1 MRQHGVV
8 TRWNDERG
16 FGFITPTAGGS
27 QVFVHVSEL
36 PTGPRP
42 VVGTAVTYSAQTE
55 DRGRLRATQVDC
67 GGRPGQARRGRHGVG
82 AAAALS
88 VTFLAVVGALAA
100 VKVLPIAALLA
111 TLLMSLV
118 AVVLYRRDKSA
129 ALRGAW
135 RTPEST
141 LHVVSV
147 LGGWPAR

>member
-1 MRQHGVV
+1 M
-8 TRWNDERG
+8 
-16 FGFITPTAGGS
+16 
-27 QVFVHVSEL
+27 
-36 PTGPRP
+36 
-42 VVGTAVTYSAQTE
+42 
-55 DRGRLRATQVDC
+55 
-67 GGRPGQARRGRHGVG
+67 G